1 MNVDIKKKYFDYVC
15 DEVEKVQHEV
25 FCSYYLVLKT
35 HEGFSNQSLA
45 S

>member
-35 HEGFSNQSLA
+35 HEGFFN
-45 S
+45 

>member
-35 HEGFSNQSLA
+35 HEVFFN
-45 S
+45 